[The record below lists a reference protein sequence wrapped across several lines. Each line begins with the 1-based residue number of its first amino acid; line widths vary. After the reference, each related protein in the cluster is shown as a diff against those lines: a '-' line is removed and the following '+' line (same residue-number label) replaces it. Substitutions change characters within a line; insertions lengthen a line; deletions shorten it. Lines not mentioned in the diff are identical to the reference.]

1 MIKTMLKP
9 FFKKH
14 LGLFISM
21 VVVSS
26 LAIALLCTFGSTIVN
41 LGSSYRSYLNTY
53 GDVDEQISYEYTSR
67 DNILALKNEI
77 TEIEE
82 LDARLSIDVFLKKDE
97 GRPKVAR
104 IFSFKEDEN
113 KIFKR
118 YIVDTIEKSPDYVN
132 ISICK
137 KFANNNNI
145 KLGQTIKLGYL
156 NKYIDLYINEIVET
170 SEGIYPRANDYI
182 WSDNQDFGYLYL
194 DEIELNKGLLELAE
208 AVRQELEN
216 DPEFA
221 ADYAE
226 LIETTGLN
234 IPDLRTIDVNFVSQ
248 FSNQVIVRNKDGYSS
263 SEVLEKIATNLE
275 AKGVTIKTK
284 TIGENLPY
292 KVYMENAQK
301 QLRVAAIFLPIFFY
315 SVTMIVIALFMNQI
329 IKQMTPEIGI
339 MSSIGI
345 DKKQIVSLFLM
356 FGLLM
361 SIVSGI
367 IGSIIGYLINRLMT
381 EVLIRTYNL
390 PIIPSNLYPAVV
402 TAAIVLLVIFAL
414 LATFLSCLAIFKITP
429 KDAVISNEAKRKNL
443 PKWANKLVDK
453 SPMNIKLGLN
463 SIFQN
468 PKRFFVSTFS
478 MFASMVLILL
488 SCFFFVSKEEM
499 MSQSVERRLNF
510 DCQVYLTSKATDE
523 EINNLKALNSISSIE
538 DCYYTYLKATKDNK
552 DIYLESLAVNLDQK
566 MIYIPD
572 NTGNGSLNVKEEGII
587 IPKSIAESNNIAVGD
602 YLSINGKN
610 VKVTDLSF
618 QYFHPLTYMSKAQM
632 DVITNESVSSFVV
645 NVKDELAFLNY
656 LTENNTKCLTVFSS
670 SLYKDLHSIFDSI
683 NVFIYIMIGFSLGMG
698 FVILCI
704 MSQNALLEQRRQIS
718 VMRAIGFRMLDIS
731 NLWTLQ
737 SLTQLVIATILAI
750 PVGIFTI
757 RILFLLIS
765 SAAQTYPFVL
775 NGWVICLAI
784 VFVLLVVLAC
794 HLISM
799 LTIRRWNLADNTRCR
814 E

>member
-41 LGSSYRSYLNTY
+41 LGSSYKSYLNTY
-53 GDVDEQISYEYTSR
+53 GDVDEQISYDYTSR
-67 DNILALKNEI
+67 DNILALKNEFV
-77 TEIEE
+77 EIEE
-82 LDARLSIDVFLKKDE
+82 LDARLSIDAYLKKDE
-97 GRPKVAR
+97 GRPKLAR
-104 IFSFKEDEN
+104 IFSFNEN
-113 KIFKR
+113 ENTIFDR
-118 YIVDTIEKSPDYVN
+118 YIVEKIDKSTEYVN

-137 KFANNNNI
+137 KYANNNNI
-145 KLGQTIKLGYL
+145 KLGQIIQVGYF
-156 NKYIDLYINEIVET
+156 NMYIDLYVNEIVET

-194 DEIELNKGLLELAE
+194 DEEELNRGLLELAE
-208 AVRQELEN
+208 AVRYGLET
-216 DPEFA
+216 DPEFKDA
-221 ADYAE
+221 YEE
-226 LIETTGLN
+226 LITNTGLS

-248 FSNQVIVRNKDGYSS
+248 FSNQVIIRNKEGYSS
-263 SEVLEKIATNLE
+263 AEVLDKVVKSLE

-301 QLRVAAIFLPIFFY
+301 QLRVAAIFLPVFFY
-315 SVTMIVIALFMNQI
+315 FVTMVVIILFMNQI

-361 SIVSGI
+361 SIISGI

-381 EVLIRTYNL
+381 DVLIRTYSL
-390 PIIPSNLYPAVV
+390 PIIPSNLYPWVV
-402 TAAIVLLVIFAL
+402 VVAIALLIVFAL
-414 LATFLSCLAIFKITP
+414 LATFISCLSIFKITP

-443 PKWANKLVDK
+443 PKWASKLVDK

-478 MFASMVLILL
+478 MFASMILILV
-488 SCFFFVSKEEM
+488 SCFFYISKGEM
-499 MSQSVERRLNF
+499 ISQSADRRLNY

-523 EINNLKALNSISSIE
+523 EINNLKNLECIKSIE
-538 DCYYTYLKATKDNK
+538 DCYYTYLKATKNNK
-552 DIYLESLAVNLDQK
+552 DIYLETLALNIDQK
-566 MIYIPD
+566 MINIPD
-572 NTGNGSLNVKEEGII
+572 SSGNGNINVKEEGLI
-587 IPKSIAESNNIAVGD
+587 IPKSIAESNGIKVGD
-602 YLSINGKN
+602 YLSINGKE
-610 VKVTDLSF
+610 VKVTDLSY
-618 QYFHPLTYMSKAQM
+618 QYFHPLTYMSKSQM
-632 DVITNESVSSFVV
+632 DIITNESVSSFVV
-645 NVKDELAFLNY
+645 NINNEQAFLSY

-670 SLYKDLHSIFDSI
+670 SLSKDLHAIFDSI
-683 NVFIYIMIGFSLGMG
+683 DVFIYIMIGFSLGMG

-704 MSQNALLEQRRQIS
+704 MSQNALLEQKRQIS

-737 SLTQLVIATILAI
+737 SMTQLVISTIFAI
-750 PVGIFTI
+750 PLGMLTI
-757 RILFLLIS
+757 KVLFMLIS
-765 SAAQTYPFVL
+765 SDSQTYPFVV
-775 NGWVICLAI
+775 NGWVICLAV
-784 VFVLLVVLAC
+784 VFVLLVVVAC

-799 LTIRRWNLADNTRCR
+799 ATIKKWNLADNTRCR